1 MTTHAHVPH
10 SGVTNQTD
18 RSAATVPRE
27 REPGQD
33 QPTGTTTL
41 NDDLAGGDGQRDAD
55 ENNHGQDDAESTCT
69 ETINVPDTNIGPPD
83 AEQPSLNPTA
93 NQPAA
98 EADAINPENFDILD
112 VAEERH
118 YAYPEETIHTKR
130 KEFLDW
136 AFEELKLSD
145 LFRDDEW
152 QPLWKLCMRP
162 YFRPELVSWIYA
174 ASGSSEASR
183 EKRMNQD
190 SSKKVELGSKIAL
203 QHVLG
208 IHAQRG
214 LVEIRGSGD
223 EVEYRRVP
231 VAPATRAETAVQPD
245 TNPLEEKD
253 GQITTTTGTET
264 GDPGPDEPSDSSQ
277 PMSQP
282 DTPNPLV
289 GLAESINRH
298 IGQSIIGARRSL
310 EHAHAAGKDLIKAKD
325 LVSHGSWRAWVK
337 DNCHLSLRTAQ
348 ICMELANRWDELQAK
363 AQRTTHLTVE
373 AALRMLKKDER
384 DGRNK
389 TARQHPG
396 TAAPKR
402 IGQANAAAMYIDRSS
417 TATSEQDKVRGESP
431 AVNLDADDEDRDGAK
446 VPGTDPPEDRGGQQI
461 PADPDPLGDIK
472 LETQAALAGS
482 PLAYLLSVMR
492 DGEAH
497 LSPETWN
504 IPLAAALQAYVFACP
519 QLHAQQQRLEQLKQA
534 AALHRYIGMAQELI
548 QNTLWT
554 LCWAGL
560 AEQLGDDGAPTYRL
574 TKEGLAAAEAL
585 LGSNKE

>member
-33 QPTGTTTL
+33 QPTGTPTL
-41 NDDLAGGDGQRDAD
+41 NDDLAGGDGQHDAD
-55 ENNHGQDDAESTCT
+55 ENDHGQDDAESTST

-83 AEQPSLNPTA
+83 AKQPSLEPTA

-98 EADAINPENFDILD
+98 DTDATTPENFDLFD

-145 LFRDDEW
+145 LFPDDEW

-174 ASGSSEASR
+174 ASGRSEASR
-183 EKRMNQD
+183 EQRMNQD
-190 SSKKVELGSKIAL
+190 SSKKVELGSKIAF

-208 IHAQRG
+208 IHSQRG

-223 EVEYRRVP
+223 EVEYRRVL
-231 VAPATRAETAVQPD
+231 VAPATGDETAIQPD
-245 TNPLEEKD
+245 TNLLEEKD
-253 GQITTTTGTET
+253 GQIITTTGIET
-264 GDPGPDEPSDSSQ
+264 GDLGHDKPRDVPKPVSQSDAL
-277 PMSQP
+277 
-282 DTPNPLV
+282 DPLV
-289 GLAESINRH
+289 GLAESINRNH
-298 IGQSIIGARRSL
+298 SRSKDCTNRAL
-310 EHAHAAGKDLIKAKD
+310 DYAHEAGKGLLDAKEQVD
-325 LVSHGSWRAWVK
+325 HGAWEAWVK
-337 DNCHLSLRTAQ
+337 ENCHFSLRTAQ
-348 ICMELANRWDELQAK
+348 KYMRVAEQWEKLQAK
-363 AQRTTHLTVE
+363 APPRTAHLAVE

-384 DGRNK
+384 DGRSK
-389 TARQHPG
+389 AARQPPG
-396 TAAPKR
+396 AAAATR
-402 IGQANAAAMYIDRSS
+402 IGQANAAAMYGDRSS
-417 TATSEQDKVRGESP
+417 TATSEQGKNRGESP
-431 AVNLDADDEDRDGAK
+431 AVGSVADDEHRNGPKGPGA
-446 VPGTDPPEDRGGQQI
+446 DPPEDRGGPQI
-461 PADPDPLGDIK
+461 HTEPDPLGDIK
-472 LETQAALAGS
+472 LDPQAARLGN
-482 PLAYLLSVMR
+482 PGAYVLSILK

-497 LSPETWN
+497 QFPDSSN

-519 QLHAQQQRLEQLKQA
+519 QLHEQQRRLEQLKQA
-534 AALHRYIGMAQELI
+534 AALHRYIGLGRELI
-548 QNTLWT
+548 LHAVWN

-560 AEQLGDDGAPTYRL
+560 AELGDDGTYRL
-574 TKEGLAAAEAL
+574 TKEGLAAAETL
-585 LGSNKE
+585 FGSNKG